1 MNISTTEKLFHQLH
15 YCMNLLH
22 RGHGPHGPHGGRGG
36 AHRGQGRVLA
46 MLAERDGLSSRDL
59 AALLRVQPP
68 SLSELLDK
76 LSRDGSIE
84 RRRHEEDQRMSAVF
98 LTEKG
103 RSMVDEV
110 RQARTDAAEATLA
123 GLTAEEQD
131 NLSALLD
138 KLIASLEAR
147 EGETGACR
155 RMGGHGHGHGRG
167 RHGCHGGEDAVAEG
181 GRGGQ
186 HGHGPH
192 GHGHHGHGPHGQG
205 CCHAA
210 HGPDGPQGRA
220 DAEGE
225 RGGCCGHGHGRGRAG
240 HAGHAGHAG
249 QGGQGG
255 RVGRGRHDGF
265 GPHGPR
271 GDRGPDAETSPVA
284 RDTDAP
290 ENFAPENFAADAE
303 RDA

>member
-46 MLAERDGLSSRDL
+46 MLADRDGLSPRDL

-84 RRRHEEDQRMSAVF
+84 RRRHEEDQRMSSVF

-103 RSMVDEV
+103 RAMVDEV
-110 RQARTDAAEATLA
+110 RQARKDAAETTLA
-123 GLTAEEQD
+123 GLTAEEQE

-147 EGETGACR
+147 DGEDGACR
-155 RMGGHGHGHGRG
+155 RMDGHGHGHERGRG
-167 RHGCHGGEDAVAEG
+167 RHGCCGGEDAVAED
-181 GRGGQ
+181 GRGGR

-192 GHGHHGHGPHGQG
+192 GQGHHGQGPHGQG

-210 HGPDGPQGRA
+210 HGPEGRA
-220 DAEGE
+220 DAEAE
-225 RGGCCGHGHGRGRAG
+225 RGGCHGHDRASHGG
-240 HAGHAGHAG
+240 H
-249 QGGQGG
+249 GGQGRG
-255 RVGRGRHDGF
+255 GHHGQGGRGRHDGF

-271 GDRGPDAETSPVA
+271 GGQGLEAEAPKA
-284 RDTDAP
+284 ADRDTDAT
-290 ENFAPENFAADAE
+290 ETFATADAE

>member
-46 MLAERDGLSSRDL
+46 LLAERDGQSPRDL

-68 SLSELLDK
+68 SLSALLDK

-103 RSMVDEV
+103 RAMVDEV
-110 RQARTDAAEATLA
+110 RQARKDAAQATLA
-123 GLTAEEQD
+123 GLTAEEQGS
-131 NLSALLD
+131 LSALLD

-147 EGETGACR
+147 DDEAGGCR

-167 RHGCHGGEDAVAEG
+167 RHGCCGGEDAASDGHEG
-181 GRGGQ
+181 HGGH

-192 GHGHHGHGPHGQG
+192 GHGHHGPHEHGPHGHG

-210 HGPDGPQGRA
+210 PGPDGPEARA

-225 RGGCCGHGHGRGRAG
+225 RGGCCGHGRAGHGGRGGHGGHGRGG
-240 HAGHAGHAG
+240 HS
-249 QGGQGG
+249 
-255 RVGRGRHDGF
+255 GRGRHDGF
-265 GPHGPR
+265 GPHGQR
-271 GDRGPDAETSPVA
+271 GGQGPEVETCAA

-290 ENFAPENFAADAE
+290 ETFAPENFAGDAE

>member
-46 MLAERDGLSSRDL
+46 MLADRDGLSPRDL

-84 RRRHEEDQRMSAVF
+84 RRRHEEDQRMSSVF

-103 RSMVDEV
+103 RAMVNEV
-110 RQARTDAAEATLA
+110 RQARKDAAETTLA
-123 GLTAEEQD
+123 GLTAEEQE

-147 EGETGACR
+147 DGEDGACR
-155 RMGGHGHGHGRG
+155 RMGGHGHGHERGRG
-167 RHGCHGGEDAVAEG
+167 RHGCCGGEDAAPD
-181 GRGGQ
+181 GQ
-186 HGHGPH
+186 DGHG
-192 GHGHHGHGPHGQG
+192 GHHGQGPHGQG
-205 CCHAA
+205 CCHAV
-210 HGPDGPQGRA
+210 HGPEGRA
-220 DAEGE
+220 DAETE
-225 RGGCCGHGHGRGRAG
+225 RGGCHGHGRGG
-240 HAGHAGHAG
+240 HHGHG
-249 QGGQGG
+249 
-255 RVGRGRHDGF
+255 GRGRHDGF

-271 GDRGPDAETSPVA
+271 AGQGLEAEAPKA
-284 RDTDAP
+284 ADRDTDAP
-290 ENFAPENFAADAE
+290 ETFAAADAE

>member
-1 MNISTTEKLFHQLH
+1 MNISNTEKLFHQLH

-46 MLAERDGLSSRDL
+46 LLAEQDGQSPRDL

-103 RSMVDEV
+103 RAMVDEV
-110 RQARTDAAEATLA
+110 RQARKDAAEATLA
-123 GLTAEEQD
+123 GLSDEEQAA
-131 NLSALLD
+131 LSGLLD

-147 EGETGACR
+147 EGDDGACR
-155 RMGGHGHGHGRG
+155 RTGGHGHGRG
-167 RHGCHGGEDAVAEG
+167 RGRHGCCGSEDTEVEGGHGG
-181 GRGGQ
+181 R
-186 HGHGPH
+186 HGHGP
-192 GHGHHGHGPHGQG
+192 HGHGPHGQG
-205 CCHAA
+205 CRHAA
-210 HGPDGPQGRA
+210 HGSEARA
-220 DAEGE
+220 DAEEG
-225 RGGCCGHGHGRGRAG
+225 RGGRCGHGRGGHGGRGHGGQAG
-240 HAGHAGHAG
+240 QAG
-249 QGGQGG
+249 QGGQG
-255 RVGRGRHDGF
+255 GRGRHDGF

-271 GDRGPDAETSPVA
+271 GGQGLEAEASNTAA
-284 RDTDAP
+284 RDTDTPDA
-290 ENFAPENFAADAE
+290 FTTDAE
-303 RDA
+303 HDA

>member
-1 MNISTTEKLFHQLH
+1 MNTSTTEKLFHQLH

-46 MLAERDGLSSRDL
+46 LLAERDGQSPRDL

-98 LTEKG
+98 LTDKG
-103 RSMVDEV
+103 RAMVDEV
-110 RQARTDAAEATLA
+110 RQARKDAAEATLA
-123 GLTAEEQD
+123 GLSAEEQEA
-131 NLSALLD
+131 LSTLLD

-147 EGETGACR
+147 DGDGGACR
-155 RMGGHGHGHGRG
+155 RMGGHGHGRG
-167 RHGCHGGEDAVAEG
+167 RHGCCGGEDAA
-181 GRGGQ
+181 
-186 HGHGPH
+186 P
-192 GHGHHGHGPHGQG
+192 HGHHGHGGHGRGRHNEGPGEGPHGHG

-210 HGPDGPQGRA
+210 HSPEDRA
-220 DAEGE
+220 DAEGG
-225 RGGCCGHGHGRGRAG
+225 RGGCCGHGRAGHGRAG
-240 HAGHAGHAG
+240 HGGHGH
-249 QGGQGG
+249 GG
-255 RVGRGRHDGF
+255 RGRHGRHDGF

-271 GDRGPDAETSPVA
+271 GAQGPDAAASTAAADTGHSPET
-284 RDTDAP
+284 
-290 ENFAPENFAADAE
+290 FAAADAE

>member
-1 MNISTTEKLFHQLH
+1 MNVSTTEKLFHQLH

-22 RGHGPHGPHGGRGG
+22 RGHGPHGGRGG

-46 MLAERDGLSSRDL
+46 MLAERDGLSPRDL

-103 RSMVDEV
+103 RAMVDEV
-110 RQARTDAAEATLA
+110 RQARKDAAEATLA
-123 GLTAEEQD
+123 GLTAEEQE

-147 EGETGACR
+147 DGEPGACR

-167 RHGCHGGEDAVAEG
+167 RHGCCGGEDAAPDDHEGHG
-181 GRGGQ
+181 GR

-192 GHGHHGHGPHGQG
+192 GHHGPHGQG

-220 DAEGE
+220 DAEEG
-225 RGGCCGHGHGRGRAG
+225 RGGCCGHGHGG
-240 HAGHAGHAG
+240 HGGH
-249 QGGQGG
+249 GG
-255 RVGRGRHDGF
+255 RDGHGGHGGRGGRGRHDGF
-265 GPHGPR
+265 GPHGPH
-271 GDRGPDAETSPVA
+271 GDRGTDAETSPAA
-284 RDTDAP
+284 RDTGAAEAFTP
-290 ENFAPENFAADAE
+290 ETFAADAE

>member
-1 MNISTTEKLFHQLH
+1 MNVSTTEKLFHQLH

-22 RGHGPHGPHGGRGG
+22 RGHGPHGGRGG

-46 MLAERDGLSSRDL
+46 MLAERDGLSPRDL

-110 RQARTDAAEATLA
+110 RQARKDAAEATLA
-123 GLTAEEQD
+123 GLTAEEQE

-147 EGETGACR
+147 DGESGACR

-167 RHGCHGGEDAVAEG
+167 RHGCCGGEDAAPDDHEGHG
-181 GRGGQ
+181 GR

-192 GHGHHGHGPHGQG
+192 GHHGPHGQG

-220 DAEGE
+220 DAEE
-225 RGGCCGHGHGRGRAG
+225 VRGGCCGHGHGG
-240 HAGHAGHAG
+240 HGGH
-249 QGGQGG
+249 GG
-255 RVGRGRHDGF
+255 RDGHGGHGGHGGRGRHDGF
-265 GPHGPR
+265 GPHGPH
-271 GDRGPDAETSPVA
+271 GDRGTDAETSPPA
-284 RDTDAP
+284 RDTGAAEAFTP
-290 ENFAPENFAADAE
+290 ETFAADAE

>member
-1 MNISTTEKLFHQLH
+1 MNISTTEKLFHQVH

-46 MLAERDGLSSRDL
+46 LLAEQDGQSPRDL

-103 RSMVDEV
+103 RAMVDEV
-110 RQARTDAAEATLA
+110 RQARKDAAEATLA
-123 GLTAEEQD
+123 GLSEEEQE
-131 NLSALLD
+131 NLSLLLD
-138 KLIASLEAR
+138 KLITSLEAR
-147 EGETGACR
+147 DGEGEGCR
-155 RMGGHGHGHGRG
+155 RMGGHGRGRG
-167 RHGCHGGEDAVAEG
+167 RHGCCGGEDAVSDGQDGREG
-181 GRGGQ
+181 HGGH

-192 GHGHHGHGPHGQG
+192 GHGHHGQG

-210 HGPDGPQGRA
+210 PGLAGPADPDGPAPRA

-225 RGGCCGHGHGRGRAG
+225 RGGCCGHGRGG

-249 QGGQGG
+249 HGG
-255 RVGRGRHDGF
+255 RGRGGPGGRGRHDGF

-271 GDRGPDAETSPVA
+271 GGQEPEDKASTAAAGEAGAPDAFT
-284 RDTDAP
+284 T
-290 ENFAPENFAADAE
+290 DAE

>member
-1 MNISTTEKLFHQLH
+1 MHSSTTVKLFHQLH

-46 MLAERDGLSSRDL
+46 LLAEQDGQSPRDL

-84 RRRHEEDQRMSAVF
+84 RRRNEEDQRMSAVF
-98 LTEKG
+98 LTDKG
-103 RSMVDEV
+103 RAVMDEA
-110 RQARTDAAEATLA
+110 RQARRDAADATLA
-123 GLTAEEQD
+123 GLSAEEQEA
-131 NLSALLD
+131 LSLLLD

-147 EGETGACR
+147 EGEGCR
-155 RMGGHGHGHGRG
+155 RMGGPGHGRGRG
-167 RHGCHGGEDAVAEG
+167 RHGCCGGEDTAVEG

-192 GHGHHGHGPHGQG
+192 GHAHHGPHEHGPHGQG
-205 CCHAA
+205 CRHAA
-210 HGPDGPQGRA
+210 HGPEGRA
-220 DAEGE
+220 DAEDGHA
-225 RGGCCGHGHGRGRAG
+225 GCCGHGR
-240 HAGHAGHAG
+240 
-249 QGGQGG
+249 GGQGG
-255 RVGRGRHDGF
+255 RGGRGRHDGF

-271 GDRGPDAETSPVA
+271 GAQVPNADA
-284 RDTDAP
+284 DAGREP
-290 ENFAPENFAADAE
+290 EALAAPADGADAE

>member
-46 MLAERDGLSSRDL
+46 LLAEQDGQSPRDL

-103 RSMVDEV
+103 RAMVDEV
-110 RQARTDAAEATLA
+110 RQARKDAAEATLG
-123 GLTAEEQD
+123 GLSDEEQET
-131 NLSALLD
+131 LSGLLD

-147 EGETGACR
+147 DGEDGACR

-167 RHGCHGGEDAVAEG
+167 RHGCCGGEDTAVEG

-192 GHGHHGHGPHGQG
+192 GHAHHGPHEHGPHGQG
-205 CCHAA
+205 CRHAA
-210 HGPDGPQGRA
+210 HGPEGRA
-220 DAEGE
+220 DAEDGHA
-225 RGGCCGHGHGRGRAG
+225 GCCGHGRGGHGGHGRAG
-240 HAGHAGHAG
+240 QAG
-249 QGGQGG
+249 QGGRGG
-255 RVGRGRHDGF
+255 RGGRGRHDGF

-271 GDRGPDAETSPVA
+271 GAQVPNADA
-284 RDTDAP
+284 DAGREP
-290 ENFAPENFAADAE
+290 EALAPPADGADAE

>member
-46 MLAERDGLSSRDL
+46 MLADRDGLSPRDL

-103 RSMVDEV
+103 RAMVDEV
-110 RQARTDAAEATLA
+110 RQARKDAAETTLA
-123 GLTAEEQD
+123 GLTAEEQES
-131 NLSALLD
+131 LSALLD

-147 EGETGACR
+147 DGEDEGCR
-155 RMGGHGHGHGRG
+155 RMGGHGHGRGRG
-167 RHGCHGGEDAVAEG
+167 RHGCCGGENAAVED

-210 HGPDGPQGRA
+210 HGPDGPETRA
-220 DAEGE
+220 DAEEG
-225 RGGCCGHGHGRGRAG
+225 RGGCCGHGHAGHGGHGRG
-240 HAGHAGHAG
+240 GHAG
-249 QGGQGG
+249 Q
-255 RVGRGRHDGF
+255 GRHDGF
-265 GPHGPR
+265 GTHGPR
-271 GDRGPDAETSPVA
+271 GGQGAESDASA
-284 RDTDAP
+284 AAIGDTDAP
-290 ENFAPENFAADAE
+290 ENVAGDAFAAAAE

>member
-1 MNISTTEKLFHQLH
+1 MDISTTEKLFHQLH

-22 RGHGPHGPHGGRGG
+22 RGHGPHGGRGG

-46 MLAERDGLSSRDL
+46 LLAEQDGQSPRDL

-103 RSMVDEV
+103 RAMVDEV
-110 RQARTDAAEATLA
+110 RQARKDAAEATLA
-123 GLTAEEQD
+123 GLSDEEQAA
-131 NLSALLD
+131 LSALLD

-147 EGETGACR
+147 DGEDGACR
-155 RMGGHGHGHGRG
+155 RVGGHGHGRG
-167 RHGCHGGEDAVAEG
+167 RGRHGCCGADDAAADG
-181 GRGGQ
+181 
-186 HGHGPH
+186 HAGHGEHH

-210 HGPDGPQGRA
+210 HVPEGRA
-220 DAEGE
+220 DAEAE
-225 RGGCCGHGHGRGRAG
+225 RGGCCGHGRASHGGHG
-240 HAGHAGHAG
+240 HAGHAGHSG
-249 QGGQGG
+249 WGG
-255 RVGRGRHDGF
+255 RGGHGGRGRHDGF

-271 GDRGPDAETSPVA
+271 GDQGLEAEAPNTTA

-290 ENFAPENFAADAE
+290 DACATDGE

>member
-1 MNISTTEKLFHQLH
+1 MNIETTEKLFHQLH

-46 MLAERDGLSSRDL
+46 LLAERDGQSPRDL

-103 RSMVDEV
+103 RAMVDEV
-110 RQARTDAAEATLA
+110 RQARKDAAETTLA
-123 GLTAEEQD
+123 GLTAEEQE

-147 EGETGACR
+147 YGEAGACR
-155 RMGGHGHGHGRG
+155 RMGEHGHGHGRG
-167 RHGCHGGEDAVAEG
+167 RHGCCGGEDAVAEG
-181 GRGGQ
+181 GHGGH

-205 CCHAA
+205 CCHAT
-210 HGPDGPQGRA
+210 HGPDGPDART

-225 RGGCCGHGHGRGRAG
+225 RGGCCGHGHGRG
-240 HAGHAGHAG
+240 HAGHGGHG
-249 QGGQGG
+249 
-255 RVGRGRHDGF
+255 GRGRHGGF

-271 GDRGPDAETSPVA
+271 AGQGPETDASAAAA

-290 ENFAPENFAADAE
+290 ENYAGDAFAPDTE

>member
-46 MLAERDGLSSRDL
+46 LLAEQDGQSPRDL

-98 LTEKG
+98 LTDKG
-103 RSMVDEV
+103 RAMVDEV
-110 RQARTDAAEATLA
+110 RQARKDAAEATLA
-123 GLTAEEQD
+123 GLSAEEQEA
-131 NLSALLD
+131 LSLLLD

-147 EGETGACR
+147 DGEDGACR

-167 RHGCHGGEDAVAEG
+167 RGGHGCCGGEDAAPHGHE
-181 GRGGQ
+181 GRGGH

-192 GHGHHGHGPHGQG
+192 GHG

-210 HGPDGPQGRA
+210 HGPEGRA
-220 DAEGE
+220 DAEEGL
-225 RGGCCGHGHGRGRAG
+225 GGGGHGRGGRGG
-240 HAGHAGHAG
+240 H
-249 QGGQGG
+249 GG
-255 RVGRGRHDGF
+255 RGRHGRHDGF

-271 GDRGPDAETSPVA
+271 GAQGPDAAGPDAEA
-284 RDTDAP
+284 
-290 ENFAPENFAADAE
+290 NAE

>member
-22 RGHGPHGPHGGRGG
+22 RGHGPHGGRGG

-46 MLAERDGLSSRDL
+46 LLAEQDGQSPRDL

-103 RSMVDEV
+103 RAMVDEA
-110 RQARTDAAEATLA
+110 RQARRDAADATLA
-123 GLTAEEQD
+123 GLSAEEQEA
-131 NLSALLD
+131 LSLLLD

-147 EGETGACR
+147 EGEGCR
-155 RMGGHGHGHGRG
+155 RMGGHGHGRGRG
-167 RHGCHGGEDAVAEG
+167 RHGCCGADDAAADGHEGHGEH
-181 GRGGQ
+181 
-186 HGHGPH
+186 HGHGP
-192 GHGHHGHGPHGQG
+192 HGHGPHGQG
-205 CCHAA
+205 CRHAA
-210 HGPDGPQGRA
+210 HGPEARA
-220 DAEGE
+220 DAEEG
-225 RGGCCGHGHGRGRAG
+225 RGGCCGHGRGGHGGRGRGG
-240 HAGHAGHAG
+240 HAGHGGQAG
-249 QGGQGG
+249 QGGQG
-255 RVGRGRHDGF
+255 RHGRHDGF

-271 GDRGPDAETSPVA
+271 GGQGLEAEASNTAA
-284 RDTDAP
+284 RDTGMPDT
-290 ENFAPENFAADAE
+290 FATDAE

>member
-46 MLAERDGLSSRDL
+46 LLAEQDGQSPRDL

-84 RRRHEEDQRMSAVF
+84 RRRHEEDQRMSSVF

-103 RSMVDEV
+103 RTMVDEV
-110 RQARTDAAEATLA
+110 RQARKDAAEATLA
-123 GLTAEEQD
+123 GLSDEEQEA
-131 NLSALLD
+131 LSGLLD

-147 EGETGACR
+147 DGEDGACR
-155 RMGGHGHGHGRG
+155 RMGGHGHGRGRHGCCGAEGHARPGQEGHGGPHGHGGHGRG
-167 RHGCHGGEDAVAEG
+167 RHGDGPDEG
-181 GRGGQ
+181 LGD
-186 HGHGPH
+186 GPH
-192 GHGHHGHGPHGQG
+192 GHG
-205 CCHAA
+205 CRHAA
-210 HGPDGPQGRA
+210 HGPEGRA
-220 DAEGE
+220 ESDAGH
-225 RGGCCGHGHGRGRAG
+225 GGCCGHGRGGAGHGHGGRGR
-240 HAGHAGHAG
+240 H
-249 QGGQGG
+249 
-255 RVGRGRHDGF
+255 GRHDGF
-265 GPHGPR
+265 GPHGPH
-271 GDRGPDAETSPVA
+271 GAQAPNADAGGE
-284 RDTDAP
+284 P
-290 ENFAPENFAADAE
+290 EAFAAPAAGPDAE